1 MKSRSRVVWNGVGYQ
16 VDLKGQ
22 EVLWGLIDM
31 FIILIVMILQ
41 IYVKIHQVVY
51 FILIYGQSLYVN

>member
-1 MKSRSRVVWNGVGYQ
+1 MKSRSGVVWNGVGYK
-16 VDLKGQ
+16 VDLKGH
-22 EVLWGLIDM
+22 EVLLGLIDM
-31 FIILIVMILQ
+31 SIILIVMILQ